1 MSFLRLYIVYI
12 ARAEASAAAV
22 LKLYKVY
29 NFYSHCV
36 L

>member
-1 MSFLRLYIVYI
+1 MSFPHLYIVYI

-22 LKLYKVY
+22 PKLYKVY